1 MSSTVFPNDKYLH
14 VLRLSIFIPRFP
26 LLFVTVGL
34 EFIFQY
40 PHGDLKTPRV
50 LQGHG
55 NERRPISSKRAK
67 VPSLVLNKQ
76 Y

>member
-1 MSSTVFPNDKYLH
+1 MFPNVKYLH

-34 EFIFQY
+34 EFIFQH
-40 PHGDLKTPRV
+40 PHGDLKTPR
-50 LQGHG
+50 G
-55 NERRPISSKRAK
+55 NERQPISSKRAK
-67 VPSLVLNKQ
+67 VSSLVLNKQ

>member
-1 MSSTVFPNDKYLH
+1 MLTRFEVINIHST
-14 VLRLSIFIPRFP
+14 LSA
-26 LLFVTVGL
+26 FVRNGWFGVHFSTPS
-34 EFIFQY
+34 Y
-40 PHGDLKTPRV
+40 GDLKTPRV

>member
-1 MSSTVFPNDKYLH
+1 MFPNVKYLH

-34 EFIFQY
+34 EFIFQHL
-40 PHGDLKTPRV
+40 HGDLKTPRV

-55 NERRPISSKRAK
+55 NERRPISNKRAK

>member
-1 MSSTVFPNDKYLH
+1 MSSTVFPNVKYLN

-34 EFIFQY
+34 EFIFQH